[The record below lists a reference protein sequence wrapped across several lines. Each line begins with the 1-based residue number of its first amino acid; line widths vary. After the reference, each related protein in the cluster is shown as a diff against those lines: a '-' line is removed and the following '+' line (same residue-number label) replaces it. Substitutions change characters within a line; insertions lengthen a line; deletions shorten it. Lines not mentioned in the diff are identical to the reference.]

1 MTTTADA
8 KKRIVLPTARPGD
21 VFDIQRF
28 GESQFMLV
36 RLVRPEPKARLTRTQ
51 CLRAIAS
58 RPLRLKMDWE
68 KLRGLT
74 REQ

>member
-8 KKRIVLPTARPGD
+8 KKRIVLPTAKPGD

-28 GESQFMLV
+28 GESQFILV

-58 RPLRLKMDWE
+58 RPLSPTMDWE
-68 KLRGLT
+68 TLRGLT
-74 REQ
+74 REP